1 MIYDCIMKFVV
12 EWYIVWIIMSHYDVI
27 IGENSKLPKFKN
39 VKITCKIYGDQEMHD
54 VVRTRCCDYM
64 ELNQDYFQHF
74 ITENF
79 QHYIRR
85 KRQPHTHGNH
95 VEIQAMSEQY
105 CRLFEIYE
113 YRNWLN
119 F

>member
-1 MIYDCIMKFVV
+1 
-12 EWYIVWIIMSHYDVI
+12 
-27 IGENSKLPKFKN
+27 
-39 VKITCKIYGDQEMHD
+39 MHD

-113 YRNWLN
+113 YRKWLN